1 MPASPT
7 ALVPLGTAAETPSVT
22 LVLFAGAG
30 AGPGY
35 FREWGPAAPPGWT
48 FVAANLP
55 GRGGRFSEPLA
66 ASMDT
71 LATELAGAVAAL
83 PTERVVL
90 FGHSFG
96 ALLAMEVTR
105 RLPKPPALLATAG
118 CAAPETEPF
127 AYSTLPTQEDD
138 LRLARDLLSQ
148 LAAELDGPVLDEMV
162 EITAPICR
170 ADMDLLIGCRRP
182 TEPLVCD
189 IVSYYAEHDFSAPES
204 WADVT
209 AGRAETVVLPGDH
222 ITFCQV
228 ARDDIVAG
236 LQSRLAL
243 V

>member
-1 MPASPT
+1 MPASPS
-7 ALVPLGTAAETPSVT
+7 ALVPIGRAPETPSVT

-35 FREWGPAAPPGWT
+35 FREWAAAAPPGWALT
-48 FVAANLP
+48 AANLP
-55 GRGGRFSEPLA
+55 GRGGRFREPFATSLDA
-66 ASMDT
+66 
-71 LATELAGAVAAL
+71 LATELAEAIAAL

-118 CAAPETEPF
+118 SAAPETAPF
-127 AYSTLPTQEDD
+127 AYSTMPTHEDD
-138 LRLARDLLSQ
+138 LRLARGLLSHV
-148 LAAELDGPVLDEMV
+148 AAELSGPVLEEMV

-170 ADMDLLIGCRRP
+170 ADMDLLLGCRRP
-182 TEPLVCD
+182 TEPLTCD
-189 IVSYYAEHDFSAPES
+189 IVSFYAEHDFSPPES
-204 WADVT
+204 WAEVT
-209 AGRAETVVLPGDH
+209 TGRAETVVLPGDH

-228 ARDDIVAG
+228 ARDDI
-236 LQSRLAL
+236 LTRLRSRLAL